1 MKAVVVAK
9 NGVEILDVEIPIPKK
24 NEVLIKVFSCGLN
37 RADLMVADGGAHGS
51 SGGSGTIWSPLA
63 VALLDVSVL
72 PARFQVLSLVL
83 KFILLFCVMK

>member
-51 SGGSGTIWSPLA
+51 SGGSGTIVGMEFSGEIIEFGSE
-63 VALLDVSVL
+63 VNGFSIGD
-72 PARFQVLSLVL
+72 R
-83 KFILLFCVMK
+83 VMCSDTSS